1 MRRKFGLCMLLA
13 GCILPIL
20 AVTLEKKDS
29 EVEAGTTYRAAGK
42 IVTEEVQA
50 HEDDI
55 VAEGDD
61 IVVTLDEVNIRSR
74 LLTLDGKKV
83 NKKDI
88 VSDLVEKEV
97 LYQKAV
103 EEGYQVDEETVE
115 TQLGKLK
122 EMLKTA
128 ENAELIQ
135 EYIKGFESEEAFWDY
150 QREKLEMNATIA
162 AYEQNLE
169 NNYDKKNSDKDT
181 ETWDQHKEAVEE
193 KLVEE
198 QNVDINE
205 DVLE

>member
-1 MRRKFGLCMLLA
+1 MR
-13 GCILPIL
+13 
-20 AVTLEKKDS
+20 D
-29 EVEAGTTYRAAGK
+29 Y
-42 IVTEEVQA
+42 
-50 HEDDI
+50 EDDI

-115 TQLGKLK
+115 DQLDKLK

-150 QREKLEMNATIA
+150 QREKLEMNATIV

-169 NNYDKKNSDKDT
+169 NDYDKKNSGKDT
-181 ETWDQHKEAVEE
+181 ETWDQYKEAAEE